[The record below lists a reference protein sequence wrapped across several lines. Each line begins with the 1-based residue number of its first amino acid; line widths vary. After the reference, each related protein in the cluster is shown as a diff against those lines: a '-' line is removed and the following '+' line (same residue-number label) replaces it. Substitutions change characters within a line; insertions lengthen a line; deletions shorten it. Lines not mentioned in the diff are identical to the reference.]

1 MSDEDWKRRIGI
13 TINYSPDSSEDDI
26 VMVQFL
32 VSIFISKLL
41 YSCDIGGFVKDH
53 HGGFV
58 KDHHAW
64 IRPLSSVLKFWYAGA
79 SCWGSSSPIT
89 LQFRDEYKDEVLKNQ
104 LSPLAVDN
112 AHASS
117 QGWNNF
123 MDVDDIFDFYED
135 FGQTPPRTRL
145 SRRQKERNQR
155 VKESGQRNSKT
166 VAKPKNIF

>member
-13 TINYSPDSSEDDI
+13 TINYSPDSSEDD
-26 VMVQFL
+26 
-32 VSIFISKLL
+32 
-41 YSCDIGGFVKDH
+41 
-53 HGGFV
+53 
-58 KDHHAW
+58 
-64 IRPLSSVLKFWYAGA
+64 
-79 SCWGSSSPIT
+79 IT

-112 AHASS
+112 AQTNS
-117 QGWNNF
+117 QGGYNF

-155 VKESGQRNSKT
+155 VKESG
-166 VAKPKNIF
+166 